1 MKHSP
6 TDDRTVMP
14 DRYEVQSTEEL
25 QAISQAFGIGKK
37 EQFSFGTN
45 PIIWLYKNETNNS
58 RNSSDLIME

>member
-37 EQFSFGTN
+37 EQFAFGTN
-45 PIIWLYKNETNNS
+45 PMIDSTEAKPTIHVTLRT
-58 RNSSDLIME
+58 